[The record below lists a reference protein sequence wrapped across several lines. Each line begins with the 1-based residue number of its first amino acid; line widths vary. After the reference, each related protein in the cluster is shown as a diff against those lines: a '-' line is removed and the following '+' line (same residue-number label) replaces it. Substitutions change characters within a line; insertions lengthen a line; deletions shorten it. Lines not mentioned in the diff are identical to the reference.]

1 MEPTIDFDQLFA
13 LRVMLQDDFENES
26 DIIKELRYE
35 LIQLGM
41 TPENI
46 PNFLKNFYEHFGIN
60 ISLNTINESF
70 NSNSNSNLI
79 PMNFDLLNSL
89 ISNLNLSNNIPNNI
103 DSWSNNIDSSS
114 NNIDSWSNNIDS
126 SSNNIDSSSNNIDSS
141 SNTLES
147 TISQESDDDHDLLDD
162 ELPPLVYNLNNQ
174 IIFNQEFEGIFT
186 NLLQNMYIPPP
197 PPPMED
203 VVITLNEDEL
213 KSLKKYK
220 LDKDLEEKCSI
231 CMIGSEKEQEI
242 TELHCIHNF
251 HSECIE
257 PYLKEYNYKC
267 PICRE
272 EVGKP
277 KFDI

>member
-26 DIIKELRYE
+26 DIIKELKHE

-41 TPENI
+41 IAENI
-46 PNFLKNFYEHFGIN
+46 PEFLKNFYEHFGIN
-60 ISLNTINESF
+60 ISLNTINESL
-70 NSNSNSNLI
+70 NSNLNFM

-89 ISNLNLSNNIPNNI
+89 ISNLNLSNNNTIE
-103 DSWSNNIDSSS
+103 SS
-114 NNIDSWSNNIDS
+114 
-126 SSNNIDSSSNNIDSS
+126 
-141 SNTLES
+141 
-147 TISQESDDDHDLLDD
+147 ISHESDDDHDILEDD
-162 ELPPLVYNLNNQ
+162 LPPLEYNINNPIFINLSNSGFQSTVYNQQ
-174 IIFNQEFEGIFT
+174 IEGIFN
-186 NLLQNMYIPPP
+186 NLLHNIYVPPA

-203 VVITLNEDEL
+203 VVVTLNEDEL
-213 KSLKKYK
+213 KSLKKYI
-220 LDKDLEEKCSI
+220 LDKNLDEKCSI
-231 CMIGSEKEQEI
+231 CMMGLEKEQEI
-242 TELHCIHNF
+242 TELPCVHNF